1 MGNRHKSNLTGI
13 MLGLGISFNQF
24 FPKKKNLFKKKKSLF
39 SKFLFWFLLIVRLK
53 RKNLFD

>member
-24 FPKKKNLFKKKKSLF
+24 FPKKKNLFKKKKE
-39 SKFLFWFLLIVRLK
+39 LIFKIFILVFVDCQTQAEKPL
-53 RKNLFD
+53 